1 MKKFQKGITLIA
13 LVITIIVLL
22 ILAGVTISMLTGEN
36 GILNQSQRATTE
48 TYHGTVKD
56 QIILGANQYQIAKN
70 TEGYTDDVIS
80 YLVNQ
85 NYIIK
90 IEGQE
95 YYRVLVENIAQ
106 NIKTGQ
112 GANKEAGD
120 VYVIENEE
128 EQNSKQYVL
137 KYYDKSNTSKILL
150 YLSGNGDTTDVTPG
164 TDGDEIPSYPTSKKI
179 QYVEDILDIAMDVEN
194 GKNYENQKIVLENDL
209 DFSDKSCYKNPDQYY
224 TYNGEIISL
233 DSLTSTDSFPET
245 DTVYKELQE
254 NENLGSTPGFIQ
266 IGRTEDK
273 TFKGVFDGN
282 NHTLSNVYINTF
294 AILGNE
300 NIRQS
305 TGIFGYNDGYICNL
319 KVDKINIKLLSY
331 KDNSNNANY
340 NNQKVGVLAGINNGT
355 IYNCETNGEYIYNYS
370 GYINFG
376 GIAYVNN
383 NKIKKCNVKGTTNI
397 SAYYGNVGGIVSSN
411 NQNGIVERCDSY
423 LDLCG
428 NIQYAGGIV
437 GFNQG
442 NISYCENYA
451 NKMSGNS
458 SQYVGGIVGINVDG
472 SITYCNN
479 YCTNATSISKSFG
492 GIVGF
497 NRSETAIDNC
507 NNGNTETVTDENT
520 FSDLPNVGGIIGDND
535 NYSSLT
541 ITNCKNYMN
550 INSNDSASGIVSL
563 YNTSSIGSINI
574 SNCENYGN
582 LGQETYSL
590 RTSYVAGIISIK
602 NSSFSSEKLI
612 ITNCTNSGSCSGPE
626 AVGGIVNNTRN
637 ISSIDI
643 IKCNNT
649 NTVKNEYGSYG
660 LGGIVGKAA
669 NQSGGKIKIENCINT
684 GSIETTK
691 DNPFY
696 IGGIIGCGEM
706 DKEIINCKNTA
717 NITNDG
723 NTIGGIIG
731 KTSKATKISNCE
743 NIGNITGRGSY
754 VAGIVG
760 VAAGDLELDNCRNS
774 GNITSS
780 DNNVSGIV
788 GGFNSYSNSS
798 PYILNNCINFGDIKG
813 NYYVSG
819 ICNVSNSNNITLT
832 NCGNIG
838 NIEGTENYVVGLLT
852 RNTSSGIAN
861 FNNCFNI
868 GDIKSLDK
876 SSDAVAG
883 ISISNS
889 NMSNVYNAGQITSGS
904 SICASTYS
912 NSSSTFENVYSLENC
927 ASYVYKKETE
937 TSGIEILSETN
948 MKAQSFIEKLNA
960 NKGNLKNWIAGTD
973 DSKGYPILE

>member
-112 GANKEAGD
+112 GANKETGD

-164 TDGDEIPSYPTSKKI
+164 TDDDEIPSYPTSKKI

-245 DTVYKELQE
+245 NTVYKELQK
-254 NENLGSTPGFIQ
+254 NNILGSTPGFIQ

-282 NHTLSNVYINTF
+282 NHTLSNVYINIF
-294 AILGNE
+294 AIAMEDKNL
-300 NIRQS
+300 RQS

-319 KVDKINIKLLSY
+319 KIDKINIKLLSNDY
-331 KDNSNNANY
+331 YNNANY
-340 NNQKVGVLAGINNGT
+340 NNQKVGVLVGINNGT
-355 IYNCETNGEYIYNYS
+355 IYNCETNGEYIYTN
-370 GYINFG
+370 GYTNFG

-397 SAYYGNVGGIVSSN
+397 YAYYGNVGGIVSSN
-411 NQNGIVERCDSY
+411 NQTGIVERCDSY

-428 NIQYAGGIV
+428 NIQYAGGIA

-442 NISYCENYA
+442 NVIYCENYA

-458 SQYVGGIVGINVDG
+458 SQYVGGIVGFNVNG

-479 YCTNATSISKSFG
+479 YCTNATSISKAFG

-520 FSDLPNVGGIIGDND
+520 FSDFPNVGGIVGDND

-612 ITNCTNSGSCSGPE
+612 ITNCINSGSCSGPE
-626 AVGGIVNNTRN
+626 AVGGIVNDTRN

-643 IKCNNT
+643 INCNNT

-743 NIGNITGRGSY
+743 NIGNITGKGSY

-960 NKGNLKNWIAGTD
+960 NKGNLKSWIAGTD